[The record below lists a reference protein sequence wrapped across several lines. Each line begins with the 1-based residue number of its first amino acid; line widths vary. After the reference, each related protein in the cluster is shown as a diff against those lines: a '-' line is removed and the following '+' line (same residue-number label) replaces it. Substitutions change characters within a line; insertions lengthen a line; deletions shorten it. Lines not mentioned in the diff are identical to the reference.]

1 MLREIQSLPT
11 VHRGDVFWCPVKEIT
26 DEGEYIET
34 KTRPILV
41 VSNEKANT
49 FSGQVTVVPI
59 TSKEKKSLPTH
70 VAVECGQISGI
81 ALCEWIQRESKAD
94 FGTYCGTLD
103 AETMRNIDAAL
114 KIQLALDGKP
124 VTASVAYAP
133 PSADKGNELSVAL
146 LAKERDMY
154 KALYEQL
161 LKATLVVKAKREGA

>member
-1 MLREIQSLPT
+1 MLREMQSLPT
-11 VHRGDVFWCPVKEIT
+11 VHRGDVFWCPVKELT

-34 KTRPILV
+34 KARPILV

-70 VAVECGQISGI
+70 VAVECGKISGV
-81 ALCEWIQRESKAD
+81 ALCEWIQRAIKSD
-94 FGTYCGTLD
+94 FGTYCGTLPD
-103 AETMRNIDAAL
+103 EAMTEVNAAL

-124 VTASVAYAP
+124 VEGSAAYAP
-133 PSADKGNELSVAL
+133 PADKGNELSVAL

-161 LKATLVVKAKREGA
+161 LKATLVAKAKREEA

>member
-1 MLREIQSLPT
+1 MLREMQSLPT
-11 VHRGDVFWCPVKEIT
+11 VHRGDVFWCPVKELT

-81 ALCEWIQRESKAD
+81 ALCEWIQRENKAD
-94 FGTYCGTLD
+94 FGTYCGALD

-124 VTASVAYAP
+124 VAVSAAYAP
-133 PSADKGNELSVAL
+133 PLCG
-146 LAKERDMY
+146 
-154 KALYEQL
+154 
-161 LKATLVVKAKREGA
+161 EGQ

>member
-1 MLREIQSLPT
+1 MFRETQSLPT
-11 VHRGDVFWCPVKEIT
+11 VHRGDVFWCPVKELT

-94 FGTYCGTLD
+94 FGTYCGALD

-124 VTASVAYAP
+124 VEASVAYAP
-133 PSADKGNELSVAL
+133 PSADNGNELSVAL

-161 LKATLVVKAKREGA
+161 LKATLFVKAKREGA

>member
-11 VHRGDVFWCPVKEIT
+11 VHRGDVFWCPVKELT

-94 FGTYCGTLD
+94 FGTYCGALD

-114 KIQLALDGKP
+114 KIQLALYGKP
-124 VTASVAYAP
+124 VTASTAYAP
-133 PSADKGNELSVAL
+133 PSAGKDDELSVAL

-154 KALYEQL
+154 KSLYEQL
-161 LKATLVVKAKREGA
+161 LKATLVVKAKREAP

>member
-1 MLREIQSLPT
+1 MLREMQSLPT
-11 VHRGDVFWCPVKEIT
+11 VHRGDVFWCPVKELSDT
-26 DEGEYIET
+26 GEYIGT
-34 KTRPILV
+34 KTRPVLV

-49 FSGQVTVVPI
+49 FSGQATIVPI

-70 VAVECGQISGI
+70 VAVECGQINGI

-94 FGTYCGTLD
+94 FGTYCGALD

-124 VTASVAYAP
+124 VTASAAYAP
-133 PSADKGNELSVAL
+133 PSAGKDDELSVSL
-146 LAKERDMY
+146 LEKERDVF
-154 KALYEQL
+154 KSLYEQL

>member
-1 MLREIQSLPT
+1 MLREMQSLPT
-11 VHRGDVFWCPVKEIT
+11 VHRGDVFWCPVKELT

-81 ALCEWIQRESKAD
+81 ALCEWIQRENKAD
-94 FGTYCGTLD
+94 FGTYCGALD

-124 VTASVAYAP
+124 VTASAAYAP
-133 PSADKGNELSVAL
+133 PSAGKDNELSVAL

-154 KALYEQL
+154 KALYKQL
-161 LKATLVVKAKREGA
+161 LKATLVAKAKREGA

>member
-11 VHRGDVFWCPVKEIT
+11 VHRGDVFWCPVKELT

-59 TSKEKKSLPTH
+59 TSKEKKSLPIH

-81 ALCEWIQRESKAD
+81 ALCEWIQRENKAD

-133 PSADKGNELSVAL
+133 PLRRQGE
-146 LAKERDMY
+146 
-154 KALYEQL
+154 
-161 LKATLVVKAKREGA
+161 

>member
-1 MLREIQSLPT
+1 MLREMQSLPT
-11 VHRGDVFWCPVKEIT
+11 VHRGDVFWCPVKELA

-81 ALCEWIQRESKAD
+81 ALCEWIQRENKAD
-94 FGTYCGTLD
+94 FGTYCGALD
-103 AETMRNIDAAL
+103 AETMRNIDTAL

-124 VTASVAYAP
+124 VAVSAAYAP
-133 PSADKGNELSVAL
+133 PSAGKDNELSVSL

>member
-1 MLREIQSLPT
+1 MLREMQSLPT
-11 VHRGDVFWCPVKEIT
+11 VHRGDVFWCPVKELT

-81 ALCEWIQRESKAD
+81 ALCEWIQRENKAD
-94 FGTYCGTLD
+94 FGTYCGALD

-124 VTASVAYAP
+124 VTASAAYAP
-133 PSADKGNELSVAL
+133 PSADKGDELSVAL
-146 LAKERDMY
+146 LEKERDMY
-154 KALYEQL
+154 KSFYEQL
-161 LKATLVVKAKREGA
+161 LKATLFVKAKREGA

>member
-1 MLREIQSLPT
+1 MKS
-11 VHRGDVFWCPVKEIT
+11 
-26 DEGEYIET
+26 
-34 KTRPILV
+34 
-41 VSNEKANT
+41 
-49 FSGQVTVVPI
+49 I

-133 PSADKGNELSVAL
+133 PADKGNELSVAL

-154 KALYEQL
+154 KALYGQF
-161 LKATLVVKAKREGA
+161 LKATLVVKAKQWEGA

>member
-1 MLREIQSLPT
+1 MLREMQSLPT
-11 VHRGDVFWCPVKEIT
+11 VHRGDVFWCPVKELT

-70 VAVECGQISGI
+70 VAVGCGQISGI
-81 ALCEWIQRESKAD
+81 ALCEWIQRENKAD
-94 FGTYCGTLD
+94 FGTYCGALD

-124 VTASVAYAP
+124 VEGSAAYAP
-133 PSADKGNELSVAL
+133 PSAGKDNELSVAL

-154 KALYEQL
+154 KNLYEQL
-161 LKATLVVKAKREGA
+161 LKATLATKAKREGA

>member
-1 MLREIQSLPT
+1 MLREMQSLPT
-11 VHRGDVFWCPVKEIT
+11 VHRGDVFWCPVKELT

-81 ALCEWIQRESKAD
+81 ALCEWIQRENKAD
-94 FGTYCGTLD
+94 FGTYCGALD

-124 VTASVAYAP
+124 VTTSAAYAP
-133 PSADKGNELSVAL
+133 PSAGKDNELSVAL